1 VSVASHIDNGSSK
14 TDSDDMKWLVVL
26 VLIVALVGG
35 CANHQ
40 AEPMNAR
47 DEPFPFASPAI
58 SPSPTPSMPLQA
70 QPIKQTWPNKYDFKP
85 NSGQDRADYELSW
98 EYPEITRAN
107 THALRRFNSWIKKKI
122 LAHAAR
128 FRYLAKAERRGT
140 HKRKVPIEWGLNLN
154 FIVYYS
160 DDKVISLRV
169 MQRVMEAGQMHP
181 INYYETLDYDLGKG
195 RALRASDLFKRGYL
209 RTFSKYSRRYLK
221 DTYSLDLDWWVKKG
235 TTPHTYNF
243 ANWNIVPDGMLLS
256 FEDYQVSSH
265 SFGQPE
271 FVVPYSI
278 LKKVIKQSADRKYFS
293 NRSASK

>member
-1 VSVASHIDNGSSK
+1 
-14 TDSDDMKWLVVL
+14 MKSLL
-26 VLIVALVGG
+26 VLFVLAVFMGG
-35 CANHQ
+35 CANHLAKPTQ
-40 AEPMNAR
+40 PPNEPL
-47 DEPFPFASPAI
+47 PFASLSS
-58 SPSPTPSMPLQA
+58 SPSPKPSVPLQA
-70 QPIKQTWPNKYDFKP
+70 QPIKQTWPNKYDFKA
-85 NSGQDRADYELSW
+85 NSGQDKADYELSW

-128 FRYLAKAERRGT
+128 FRHLAKAERRGK

-160 DDKVISLRV
+160 DDKLISLRV

-181 INYYETLDYDLGKG
+181 INYYETLNYNLGKG
-195 RALRASDLFKRGYL
+195 RALRASDIFKRGYL
-209 RTFSKYSRRYLK
+209 TTFSKYSRQYLK
-221 DTYSLDLDWWVKKG
+221 DTYGLDLDWWVKKG
-235 TTPHTYNF
+235 TAPRTYNF

-278 LKKVIKQSADRKYFS
+278 LKKVIKRGADRKYFS